1 MLVFM
6 MIQGNN
12 RNSKQ
17 RLFPPLES
25 LIQRI
30 CLLTSQASSEFNPRG
45 SAKLFIDLLLI
56 ISEISSTFILSKTKS
71 LNCINISS
79 KNSYNT
85 LIRRSSFLGGNILLL
100 RTLILF
106 RSQMRKFGTLHPF
119 AC

>member
-17 RLFPPLES
+17 RLFPPES

-45 SAKLFIDLLLI
+45 SAKSFIDLLLI
-56 ISEISSTFILSKTKS
+56 ISEISSTFILYKTKS

-100 RTLILF
+100 RMLILF